1 MSILGDIIN
10 KKVSKITEER
20 VENKEI
26 IEDPVIKQT
35 MYNKIWLARVVEEH
49 GFVLTENEFRIGTI
63 LKKLNERD
71 GHCPCGGMTEDF
83 MCPCKM
89 MREYGACKCGLYQNI
104 RDVVPKN
111 GSSTAKIKE

>member
-26 IEDPVIKQT
+26 IEDPVIKPL
-35 MYNKIWLARVVEEH
+35 MYNKIWLARIAEEH
-49 GFVLTENEFRIGTI
+49 GFAISNNEFRVENI
-63 LKKLNERD
+63 LKKLNERS

-83 MCPCKM
+83 ICPCKM
-89 MREYGACKCGLYQNI
+89 MREHGACKCGLYQNI
-104 RDVVPKN
+104 RDINPKSS
-111 GSSTAKIKE
+111 SSTGRIK